1 MSLSLGESIDTSRAE
16 MAHLE
21 GVSGWEYEAVGI
33 DEEGKEVVEI
43 QGPFPL
49 MCMIDWVSEG
59 YFVGDNMCNRFR
71 LVYGDGERRGQ
82 WAVPGAL
89 SDATSFFLGMH
100 GVKDCG
106 SAASGA
112 SASSEVGLEALER
125 ALEEEGD
132 QDEEGEM
139 EGGVGKGVGHVG
151 AAQGATRKR
160 IRFNEE
166 GEVCEVVHEH
176 VAAQHD
182 ADDYEGHF
190 EDDFEFEFDVE
201 HDEWVPR
208 GGKGG
213 VGHMDA
219 ASRYQNL
226 FDCDDN
232 GGTLSRVY
240 RKLHHSSGPGD
251 GGNTGDGSH
260 EACGQANTMQDTC
273 NSHGVDSD
281 ASKLGQAVYVG
292 AAVEEKRKP
301 DEVSGSQEKL
311 RAHASLESGSA
322 PSGVGHVMSAP
333 EPGLKKYWIN
343 RHLLFSKFD
352 QGIELDR

>member
-16 MAHLE
+16 MVHLE

-33 DEEGKEVVEI
+33 DEEGQEVVEV

-49 MCMIDWVSEG
+49 LCMIDWVSEG
-59 YFVGDNMCNRFR
+59 YFVGDNMRNRFR

-89 SDATSFFLGMH
+89 SDATSFFLGLDS
-100 GVKDCG
+100 VKDRG
-106 SAASGA
+106 GTAIGA
-112 SASSEVGLEALER
+112 TASSGVGLEALEQ
-125 ALEEEGD
+125 ALEEGED
-132 QDEEGEM
+132 KDEEGGL
-139 EGGVGKGVGHVG
+139 EGGVGEGDGHVG
-151 AAQGATRKR
+151 VAQGATRKR
-160 IRFNEE
+160 IKFDEE

-176 VAAQHD
+176 VAAQQE

-190 EDDFEFEFDVE
+190 EDNFGYED
-201 HDEWVPR
+201 DEGLSR
-208 GGKGG
+208 GEKGG
-213 VGHMDA
+213 GGHLDA

-232 GGTLSRVY
+232 GGTLTRVY
-240 RKLHHSSGPGD
+240 RKLHHGSGPCD
-251 GGNTGDGSH
+251 GGNAGDGMH
-260 EACGQANTMQDTC
+260 DVGGQANTMQGTC
-273 NSHGVDSD
+273 NSHCADGDTSRP
-281 ASKLGQAVYVG
+281 GQA
-292 AAVEEKRKP
+292 ACDSAPLEEKEKP
-301 DEVSGSQEKL
+301 YEASGSEEMVSAHSTL
-311 RAHASLESGSA
+311 ELARASSCG
-322 PSGVGHVMSAP
+322 GHVICAP